1 MAITERHQQG
11 GAVPL
16 GHAGAG
22 AGVTMVVC
30 DGGGGLLLLKLQPTN
45 AIGSNKRIRRLT
57 CMCDVSL

>member
-1 MAITERHQQG
+1 MVMAITERHQQG

-30 DGGGGLLLLKLQPTN
+30 DGGGGLLLLKLKHPPSSSGRN
-45 AIGSNKRIRRLT
+45 RGR
-57 CMCDVSL
+57 